1 MIREE
6 IEKSRSYQSGKAAV
20 EYANSI
26 PQSEERKRYCIED
39 FEAGVEWA
47 DQHPSEEAK
56 KKMIT
61 RAIAWVEWNNRNG
74 SCLFDGWKESLRETM
89 KGE

>member
-20 EYANSI
+20 EYAKSI
-26 PQSEERKRYCIED
+26 PQSEKRKRYCIED

-47 DQHPSEEAK
+47 DAHPRKGLVDIDRVCE
-56 KKMIT
+56 
-61 RAIAWVEWNNRNG
+61 
-74 SCLFDGWKESLRETM
+74 FLRTYDKAAFPYRLIDDLRKIME
-89 KGE
+89 